1 MKTKENADFFQMKDD
16 EAEAFCKE
24 LEEYFFSFPYGSVP
38 KTDLQEKLLYL
49 FNKHSG
55 GKLLNCSDLELELKL
70 RVSRTRVQTIRRDI
84 ALKYDEYDA
93 SSEGLLERLWKMP
106 QNQITSSGDKVLLV
120 MDDSRVRDHLEQE
133 LRERQGIAFEYK
145 RNRTIVELEAKDF
158 LACLKKL
165 LSETKKKEY
174 SELKATVSK
183 ITIKQFVETIKNAG
197 KTMAKQ
203 TVSVALPV
211 LAEVFKKKINS

>member
-1 MKTKENADFFQMKDD
+1 MKTKKNADFFQIDKP
-16 EAEAFCKE
+16 EAFCKE
-24 LEEYFFSFPYGSVP
+24 LEEYFFSQPYGSVP
-38 KTDLQEKLLYL
+38 KADLQEKLLYL

-70 RVSRTRVQTIRRDI
+70 RVSRTRVQTIRSNI

-93 SSEGLLERLWKMP
+93 SSDGLLERLWKMP
-106 QNQITSSGDKVLLV
+106 QNQITFSGDKVSLV

-165 LSETKKKEY
+165 LSETKQDEY

-183 ITIKQFVETIKNAG
+183 ITIAKFIERIKKFG

-203 TVSVALPV
+203 TVPVALPV
-211 LAEVFKKKINS
+211 LAKILKEDITS